1 MGQGY
6 LWSRPVELAAA
17 RELLHGSVRTAPP
30 AKTGPAEAAPLVRH
44 GDGDD
49 RLVSS

>member
-6 LWSRPVELAAA
+6 LWSRPVELSAA
-17 RELLHGSVRTAPP
+17 RELLLRGPATAAPP
-30 AKTGPAEAAPLVRH
+30 APPSAAPPLVRH

-49 RLVSS
+49 LLVGS